1 MTYLS
6 INFPERYEDNT
17 KIYLK
22 DIVSEKDGIKFC
34 FILMKKILDTQVE
47 N

>member
-6 INFPERYEDNT
+6 INFPEEYNEKN

-22 DIVSEKDGIKFC
+22 NFLTEKEK
-34 FILMKKILDTQVE
+34 